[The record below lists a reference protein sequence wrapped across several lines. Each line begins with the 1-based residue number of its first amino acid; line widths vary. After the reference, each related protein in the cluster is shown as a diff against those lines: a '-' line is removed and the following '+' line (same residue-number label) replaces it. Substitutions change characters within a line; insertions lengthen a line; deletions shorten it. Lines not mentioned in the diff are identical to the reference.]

1 VRVSAGLVLA
11 ILAQAPLQCSHH
23 GDDPTLRTEDR
34 AGDALWALAHDFRAK
49 HEDAAARDTLQY
61 LVERYPSSR
70 YAGAARDELAGLA
83 DGGP

>member
-1 VRVSAGLVLA
+1 VRAAAGLALA
-11 ILAQAPLQCSHH
+11 ILVRAPLQCSHH

-34 AGDALWALAHDFRAK
+34 AGDALWGLAHDFRAK
-49 HEDAAARDTLQY
+49 HEDAAARGTLQY

-70 YAGAARDELAGLA
+70 YAAAARDELANLA